1 MGNLS
6 FGFLQTDRFSAP
18 GQIVGVYS
26 GQNMKSPFFLQ
37 NMSNFFHIEE
47 STPSNKNLI
56 TFEALGLAM

>member
-26 GQNMKSPFFLQ
+26 GQNVKSPFFYKICPI
-37 NMSNFFHIEE
+37 FFHIEE
-47 STPSNKNLI
+47 SNKNLI
-56 TFEALGLAM
+56 TFEALDLAK